1 MEISN
6 EGGEDDEHT
15 ITMVEDA
22 ISMLQIS
29 QQNCQP
35 LPVEEKAL
43 IIDSDLQAP
52 QDSLVQPGVATPNR
66 EPSREVIDNRE
77 TLLLALENS
86 LAKITNISYEL
97 KEFAVFHQSGLYIV
111 LEEKLLKL
119 AWCMCTVEVDGYVC
133 NGPLIHETKTISGN
147 LEIFSKC
154 TCKQPHW

>member
-1 MEISN
+1 MSNSQPQGWIDTKFLCGDMEISN

-52 QDSLVQPGVATPNR
+52 QDSLV
-66 EPSREVIDNRE
+66 
-77 TLLLALENS
+77 
-86 LAKITNISYEL
+86 
-97 KEFAVFHQSGLYIV
+97 
-111 LEEKLLKL
+111 
-119 AWCMCTVEVDGYVC
+119 
-133 NGPLIHETKTISGN
+133 
-147 LEIFSKC
+147 
-154 TCKQPHW
+154 